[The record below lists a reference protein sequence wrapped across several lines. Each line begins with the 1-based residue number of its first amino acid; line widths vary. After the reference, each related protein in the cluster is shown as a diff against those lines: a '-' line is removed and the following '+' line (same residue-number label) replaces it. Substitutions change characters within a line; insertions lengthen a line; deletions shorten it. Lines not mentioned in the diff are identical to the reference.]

1 MQTFENQLWAVL
13 HCGLGRAHRGSP
25 AAGLRLEATYGA
37 PVLLSGVAPLLLTT
51 SELSALHSHYRT
63 TIRQILRLPKN
74 SPECFIMLL
83 AGTLPLTA
91 LLHLRMLT
99 LLGMIA
105 RLGPA
110 GILNRVGRHALLT
123 ATNRHSWF
131 VAVRKVSQKYG
142 LQDPLLVLQ
151 QPPTRGRWKATCRSA
166 VTAWW
171 LGHFRGQ
178 AAILSSL
185 KYCKYHFFSLSTP
198 HPTITTARSPY
209 EVARATTVATML
221 SGRYATDHRARRWDH
236 ANPTGRCRLC
246 PPAPDHPAPEG
257 SLEHQLLYC
266 PALQEARTRVLQRW
280 ASYRVTHPHLA
291 PLLAHHMGTEE
302 AFMGFLLDPSSCPLV
317 LALARDH
324 GQVLDECHH
333 MSRMW
338 CHSIHVFRQRK
349 LRRLGIL
356 K

>member
-1 MQTFENQLWAVL
+1 
-13 HCGLGRAHRGSP
+13 
-25 AAGLRLEATYGA
+25 
-37 PVLLSGVAPLLLTT
+37 
-51 SELSALHSHYRT
+51 
-63 TIRQILRLPKN
+63 
-74 SPECFIMLL
+74 
-83 AGTLPLTA
+83 
-91 LLHLRMLT
+91 MLT

-166 VTAWW
+166 VTVWW

-198 HPTITTARSPY
+198 HPIITTARSPY

-266 PALQEARTRVLQRW
+266 PALQEARTRALRRW
-280 ASYRVTHPHLA
+280 ASYRGTHPHLA

-338 CHSIHVFRQRK
+338 CHSIHIFRQKK
-349 LRRLGIL
+349 LRLLGIL